1 MVIGGLQKL
10 TLIDYPKQ
18 VACTVFLRE
27 CNFRCPWCYSP
38 ELVLPQFF
46 NSREPV
52 EEEQFFRFLDLRKRK
67 LDAVVICGG
76 EPTISDG
83 LFDFIE
89 KIKRK
94 GFLIKLDSNG
104 SQPAIIAELIE
115 KELIN
120 YVAVDIKH
128 RLDSESYYRGA
139 GVNVN
144 TEDIKKTIS
153 LLLTNDNVDY
163 EFRTTVVPS
172 MHTVEDVES
181 IARSIKGAKKYFLQN
196 FYPKKTIDSSFLKKG
211 SFSNE
216 EMDHFCQVA
225 KKYVQFCQAR

>member
-10 TLIDYPKQ
+10 TLIDYPKYI
-18 VACTVFLRE
+18 ACTVFIRG

-52 EEEQFFRFLDLRKRK
+52 EEEQFFRFLDLRKGK

-83 LFDFIE
+83 LFSFVE
-89 KIKRK
+89 KIKSK

-104 SQPAIIAELIE
+104 SRPEIITDLIE
-115 KELIN
+115 KKLID

-128 RLDSESYYRGA
+128 RLDSDSYYRGA
-139 GVNVN
+139 GISVD
-144 TEDIKKTIS
+144 TEDVKKTIS
-153 LLLTNDNVDY
+153 LLLMSSIDY
-163 EFRTTVVPS
+163 EFRTTVVPT
-172 MHTVEDVES
+172 MHTVDDVES
-181 IARSIKGAKKYFLQN
+181 IATSIRGAKKYFLQN
-196 FYPKKTIDSSFLKKG
+196 FYPQMTVDSGFEKKG
-211 SFSNE
+211 SFSKQ
-216 EMDHFCQVA
+216 EMEQFYQVA
-225 KKYVQFCQAR
+225 KKHVQFCQTR